1 MTGYLKLISRDDVV
15 RIRMPF
21 PNVHSGLAV
30 KAHMYITR
38 DNKYDLIKAQTFK
51 ASVVAR
57 VDNYLIE
64 RPNIDRN
71 PFIRPTLIDLDKI
84 FCLRGIELLD
94 SLKTSIRPN
103 VCLELSQLIDS
114 NLSEHDSLNIP
125 IDNFLSLNSRA
136 ELMIEPSDDL

>member
-1 MTGYLKLISRDDVV
+1 
-15 RIRMPF
+15 MPF

-30 KAHMYITR
+30 KAHMYIAR
-38 DNKYDLIKAQTFK
+38 GNKYDLIKAQTFK

-71 PFIRPTLIDLDKI
+71 PFIRPTLIDLDKM

-94 SLKTSIRPN
+94 SLKTSLRPN
-103 VCLELSQLIDS
+103 VCLELSQRIDR
-114 NLSEHDSLNIP
+114 NLSKHDSLNIP
-125 IDNFLSLNSRA
+125 VDNFLSLNSRA
-136 ELMIEPSDDL
+136 KLMTEANNEL